1 MRVKQRADPKNLKR
15 KHMNTKRLIDID
27 EGRIVEMTEM
37 GELPVIETPPP
48 RIRNPGVKAGIR
60 KKSEHPATFKNDHT
74 GRANSGRNFKAR
86 DHIPGYREWLSER
99 QRQVQAYMVERSK
112 SRLGVPDGMRRKEA
126 DENLKRAGI
135 VNQAPSSSDEEYAE
149 EALTATLQVM
159 HGPHCD
165 RLKLKAARQII
176 EWTKPRPAKKA
187 KVSIRPSEEWLAA
200 LDDDAA
206 YGE

>member
-1 MRVKQRADPKNLKR
+1 MK
-15 KHMNTKRLIDID
+15 TKRLIYIGD
-27 EGRIVEMTEM
+27 GRIVEMTEM

-60 KKSEHPATFKNDHT
+60 KKSERPATFKNDQS

-126 DENLKRAGI
+126 DETREEAKAKAATDIENLKRAGI
-135 VNQAPSSSDEEYAE
+135 VSAAPSSSDEEYAE

-165 RLKLKAARQII
+165 RLKLKAARQVI

-187 KVSIRPSEEWLAA
+187 KVSVRPSELWLAA
-200 LDDDAA
+200 LDDSEKDWSA
-206 YGE
+206 

>member
-1 MRVKQRADPKNLKR
+1 
-15 KHMNTKRLIDID
+15 MNTKRLIDID

-60 KKSEHPATFKNDHT
+60 KKSEHPATFKNDQT

-126 DENLKRAGI
+126 DEKREQANAKAAKDIENLKRAGI